1 MQFSMVWH
9 ERSYIIG
16 FLGKQRRCVMMDI
29 RKPQD
34 VNRVNVSEREE
45 VRWWCSQL
53 SCNEMRLKNAVKAV
67 GPSVE
72 AVKKYLHR

>member
-1 MQFSMVWH
+1 
-9 ERSYIIG
+9 
-16 FLGKQRRCVMMDI
+16 MMDI

>member
-1 MQFSMVWH
+1 MLKF
-9 ERSYIIG
+9 ERG
-16 FLGKQRRCVMMDI
+16 CVMMDK

-34 VNRVNVSEREE
+34 VNRINVQEQEE

-67 GPSVE
+67 GQSAE

>member
-1 MQFSMVWH
+1 MAD
-9 ERSYIIG
+9 E
-16 FLGKQRRCVMMDI
+16 K

-34 VNRVNVSEREE
+34 ISRINVNEHEE

-67 GPSVE
+67 GQSAD
-72 AVKKYLHR
+72 AVRKYLHR